1 MPEDPI
7 RISHI
12 VRSGETLW
20 SISRAYDQTV
30 KSLAEANNLSDANRL
45 RVGQRLL
52 IPGAT
57 TTRRVP
63 STDLHVPNGGRSRDQ
78 GPALA
83 WPVRGREILSRFGA
97 SRRTHRHT
105 GLDIRG
111 KGGDPVTAA
120 AAGSV
125 TFSSSMSGYGK
136 TVIINHGGGLQTLY
150 AHNRALLVHLGE
162 HVSREQKIA
171 TVGRSGNAST
181 EHCHFEVRR
190 HKVAVDPLT
199 YLSQQVADRRR

>member
-1 MPEDPI
+1 MNGVSFLSWRIWLAVPI
-7 RISHI
+7 LVLLGTNACGGKQAPR
-12 VRSGETLW
+12 T
-20 SISRAYDQTV
+20 
-30 KSLAEANNLSDANRL
+30 LAERERQSDKSIGSGHR
-45 RVGQRLL
+45 GQE
-52 IPGAT
+52 
-57 TTRRVP
+57 
-63 STDLHVPNGGRSRDQ
+63 
-78 GPALA
+78 PARQAQEPHPVLA

-111 KGGDPVTAA
+111 KGGDPVMAA

-150 AHNRALLVHLGE
+150 AHNKALLVHLGE
-162 HVSREQKIA
+162 HVSRGQEIA
-171 TVGRSGNAST
+171 TVGRTGNAST

-190 HKVAVDPLT
+190 HNVAVDPLT